1 MSKDIIFETLLLE
14 AEKRVKKLVRKGRE
28 RKEAVKEVAD
38 EMNLDS
44 DEADELE
51 VRVDDAPASEMP
63 APADLNPEAN
73 VITFKGA
80 EQVEQ
85 ASGILMYKKIAWRIK
100 SANPAFISFD
110 SPSELLEAK
119 DALKRRWD
127 FLEDANR
134 TVASIEFDNLDEY
147 NKVLEFIKKSHM
159 IVELADTDNLSE
171 DIMDELSKPLEEGG
185 KPRRIKDT
193 DIAPK
198 NHAYQAIEKKRD
210 QTDDISGGNQDSRA
224 IKVRKKWK

>member
-1 MSKDIIFETLLLE
+1 MKDIIFETLLLE
-14 AEKRVKKLVRKGRE
+14 AEKKVKKLVKKGKDRKT
-28 RKEAVKEVAD
+28 AVKEVAD

-44 DEADELE
+44 PEADELE
-51 VRVDDAPASEMP
+51 LRVDAAPAAEMP
-63 APADLNPEAN
+63 SPTDLNPDSN
-73 VITFKGA
+73 IITFKGS

-85 ASGILMYKKIAWRIK
+85 ASGILMYKKIAWKIK
-100 SANPAFISFD
+100 STNPPFISFD
-110 SPSELLEAK
+110 SPTDLNEAK

-134 TVASIEFDNLDEY
+134 TVAVIEFDNLDEY
-147 NKVLEFIKKSHM
+147 NKVVDFIKKSNM
-159 IVELADTDNLSE
+159 IVELGDTGNLSE
-171 DIMDELSKPLEEGG
+171 DIMDELSKPIAEGG
-185 KPRRIKDT
+185 RVRKVKDS

-198 NHAYQAIEKKRD
+198 NHAYQAIEKHRD